1 MLPAPPGRLSDARG
15 YPEGMADIFD
25 VLADATR
32 RDILRR
38 LHDGEASVSDLVA
51 ALGVTQPTVSKHLAR
66 LLDAGLVTVRE
77 DGRNRIY
84 AVRVAPLE
92 RVDAWLAPFLGGAA
106 NPALVD
112 ASDNAG
118 TTVFAAWAGTDAGD
132 RVGRVAADAAH
143 NARVALEAAQE
154 KLQGAQKRVTE
165 KLPWSR
171 GYN

>member
-1 MLPAPPGRLSDARG
+1 
-15 YPEGMADIFD
+15 MADIFD
-25 VLADATR
+25 VLADGTR

-38 LHDGEASVSDLVA
+38 LLDGEAAVGDLVE
-51 ALGVTQPTVSKHLAR
+51 ALGLTQPTVSKHLAR

-84 AVRVAPLE
+84 ALRSAPLGT
-92 RVDAWLAPFLGGAA
+92 VDAWLSPFLDGAA
-106 NPALVD
+106 PAAHGD
-112 ASDNAG
+112 DDEAG
-118 TTVFAAWAGTDAGD
+118 PTIYAAWAGTEAGD

>member
-1 MLPAPPGRLSDARG
+1 
-15 YPEGMADIFD
+15 MADIFD
-25 VLADATR
+25 VLADGTR

-38 LHDGEASVSDLVA
+38 LLDGEAAVSDLVET
-51 ALGVTQPTVSKHLAR
+51 LGSTQPTISKHLAR

-84 AVRVAPLE
+84 ALRTSPLE
-92 RVDAWLAPFLGGAA
+92 AVDAWLSPFLGGAPSA
-106 NPALVD
+106 SPGDDAGPAI
-112 ASDNAG
+112 
-118 TTVFAAWAGTDAGD
+118 FAAWAGAEAGD

-165 KLPWSR
+165 KLPR
-171 GYN
+171 RRTGG

>member
-1 MLPAPPGRLSDARG
+1 
-15 YPEGMADIFD
+15 MADIFD
-25 VLADATR
+25 VLADGTR
-32 RDILRR
+32 RDILSR
-38 LHDGEASVSDLVA
+38 LLDGEAAVSDLVE
-51 ALGVTQPTVSKHLAR
+51 ALGLTQPTVSKHLAR

-84 AVRVAPLE
+84 ALRSAPLE
-92 RVDAWLAPFLGGAA
+92 TVDAWLSPFLGGAA
-106 NPALVD
+106 PATQTD
-112 ASDNAG
+112 EDEAG
-118 TTVFAAWAGTDAGD
+118 PTIYAAWAGTEAGD

>member
-1 MLPAPPGRLSDARG
+1 
-15 YPEGMADIFD
+15 MADIFD
-25 VLADATR
+25 VLADGTR

-38 LHDGEASVSDLVA
+38 LLDGEASVSDLVE

-84 AVRVAPLE
+84 AVQPAPLQA
-92 RVDAWLAPFLGGAA
+92 VDAWISPFLGGAA
-106 NPALVD
+106 TPVD
-112 ASDNAG
+112 ADDMDDAG
-118 TTVFAAWAGTDAGD
+118 PTIFAAWAGSEAGD

-165 KLPWSR
+165 KMPWSR

>member
-1 MLPAPPGRLSDARG
+1 
-15 YPEGMADIFD
+15 MADIFD
-25 VLADATR
+25 VLADGTR

-38 LHDGEASVSDLVA
+38 LLEGEASVSDLVE

-84 AVRVAPLE
+84 AVRTAPLE
-92 RVDAWLAPFLGGAA
+92 TVDAWISPFLGGAA
-106 NPALVD
+106 GPADGGESDD
-112 ASDNAG
+112 AG
-118 TTVFAAWAGTDAGD
+118 PTIFAAWAGSDAGD

-154 KLQGAQKRVTE
+154 KLQGAQKRVTDR
-165 KLPWSR
+165 LPWSR